1 MKLFKADESKRYI
14 VTEQNAPGHVDPE
27 NEGKVWRQ
35 AMTDGHSPIR
45 CGPSGFDG
53 VPSAMHKHDGDQI
66 VIITEG
72 VCVCTTADGDYFEAY
87 PGDVVLFE
95 AGEMHTHGA
104 RPGET
109 MVHYGITYRPLSK

>member
-1 MKLFKADESKRYI
+1 MKLFKADPSKRYI
-14 VTEQNAPGHVDPE
+14 VTEENAPGHVDPE
-27 NEGKVWRQ
+27 NVGKVWRQ
-35 AMTDGHSPIR
+35 AMTDNDSELR

-53 VPSAMHKHDGDQI
+53 VPSAMHKHAMDQI

-72 VCVCTTADGDYFEAY
+72 ICECTNDKGEKFDAY

-104 RPGET
+104 KPGQK
-109 MVHYGITYRPLSK
+109 MVHYGITYRPKDK